1 MKLTGKQ
8 SSRSY
13 VRLSDGT
20 QWPAD
25 NIHTRGLAR
34 KIHHDFG
41 AIDRADC
48 LVIANII
55 DAYFAILDGPQYQ
68 RNAQIKAIRNAIAV
82 DQHAVRQQSNFAEGD
97 PGF

>member
-1 MKLTGKQ
+1 MKKLTGKRT
-8 SSRSY
+8 SRSY

-34 KIHHDFG
+34 QIHHDVG
-41 AIDRADC
+41 SLDRSDC

-55 DAYFAILDGPQYQ
+55 DAYFAMLDGAHYQ
-68 RNAQIKAIRNAIAV
+68 RTKQIQAIRDASAY
-82 DQHAVRQQSNFAEGD
+82 GL
-97 PGF
+97 